1 MKVLLVTF
9 LNFLFISHGLSQF
22 IYPQLIGGR
31 QTSISN
37 YPYLAGI
44 FTRNFFT
51 CGGAIINF
59 RSVLTVSD
67 KKMCNEVKNI

>member
-1 MKVLLVTF
+1 MKVLLVSLFSF
-9 LNFLFISHGLSQF
+9 LLISHGLTQS

-31 QTSISN
+31 QTNIAT

-44 FTRNFFT
+44 FTGNFFT

-67 KKMCNEVKNI
+67 KNAIE

>member
-1 MKVLLVTF
+1 MNVPSVT
-9 LNFLFISHGLSQF
+9 LIGFLFISHGFCQT
-22 IYPQLIGGR
+22 ITPQLIGGR

-44 FTRNFFT
+44 FTNSFFT

-59 RSVLTVSD
+59 RSVLTVSE
-67 KKMCNEVKNI
+67 NNNRR